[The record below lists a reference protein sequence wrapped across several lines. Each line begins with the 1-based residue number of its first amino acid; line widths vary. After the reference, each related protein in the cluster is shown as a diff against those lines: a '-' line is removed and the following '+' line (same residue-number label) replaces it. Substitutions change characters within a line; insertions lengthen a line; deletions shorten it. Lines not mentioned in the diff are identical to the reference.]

1 MTAIYIDGRK
11 HTISEDGKNLL
22 EVCLSLGY
30 DVPYFCWHPALG
42 SVGACRQCAVKK
54 YRDEDDRQG
63 RIVMSCMEPVVDGI
77 RISISDPEVHEFRAN
92 IISWLMIN
100 HPHDCPVCDEGGEC
114 HLQDMTVMTGHNY
127 RTYRFKKQTFR
138 NQNLGPFINHEMNRC
153 IQCFRCVRYYRD
165 YAGGRDL
172 NAFASR
178 DRTYFGR
185 ESDGTLESEF
195 SGNLVEVCPTGV
207 FTDKTLKQHYTRKWD
222 LQNAPSICTH
232 CSLGCNIIAGERSGK
247 LRRVVN
253 RFNSH
258 INGYFLCDRGR
269 FGYDFVNSSERLLHP
284 LHRTSKNSAAEP
296 GDADQM
302 LNNIREALGSGQKA
316 IGIGSTRA
324 SLEAN
329 HALRR
334 LVGPE
339 RFFHGVNSRQ
349 HELDRKAISILSG
362 GPNRILSLSEC
373 ASADAVLVLGED
385 PTNTAPMLDLAL
397 RQAVRQQPLKK
408 ARENNIPSWNDAALR
423 ESIQDEKGPLYIVS
437 PGSTKLDGIAKEIF
451 RAGTV
456 DTARFG
462 MAVAHAIDSDAPD
475 PEKGLSKEILEMAG
489 RIAQDL
495 MEATNPLIISGT
507 TFGGSAFPESAA
519 NIARALYK
527 KNENTGLFLIFPEC
541 NSAGLAMMDG
551 GDLDEAVAMIEN
563 GSADTVFVLETD
575 LYRHLEPSVVDR
587 LFEKAAM
594 TVVLD
599 HLQTPTV
606 LKADIALPTGTFAE
620 SDGTLVNNEGRAQ
633 RFFKVHLPPEGVC
646 QSRNWL
652 SSIAGATETETLDD
666 LILQL
671 VKDLPQFGGI
681 EKLDP
686 PANQKIPR
694 QSHRYSGRTALKANI
709 RVSESKPPEDPDS
722 PLVFSMEG
730 VQPYKQFGYL
740 PLVWAPGW
748 NSAQAIN
755 KFQSE
760 IGGPLRS
767 GEAGLRLIN
776 PANSAPG
783 YRKTEKIYTA
793 NNEGFSVTPLF
804 HIFGSEELS
813 SRAAALATRIPK
825 PYLAVNPRDAEKLE
839 IGDGSEIELTCGN
852 TKLQIPVKLNEHLPE
867 GNIGYPV
874 GLPGMPHLDI
884 PGYAK
889 IRKVGK

>member
-11 HTISEDGKNLL
+11 HTISGGGKNLL

-54 YRDEDDRQG
+54 FKDEDDRQG
-63 RIVMSCMEPVVDGI
+63 RIVMSCMEPVADGL
-77 RISISDPEVHEFRAN
+77 RISINDPEVHEFRAN

-127 RTYRFKKQTFR
+127 RSYRFRKQTFR

-165 YAGGRDL
+165 YAGGKDL
-172 NAFASR
+172 NSFASR

-185 ESDGTLESEF
+185 EKDGVLESEF
-195 SGNLVEVCPTGV
+195 SGNLVEICPTGV

-232 CSLGCNIIAGERSGK
+232 CSLGCNIIAGERSGS

-269 FGYDFVNSSERLLHP
+269 FGYDFVNSPKRLLQP
-284 LHRTSKNSAAEP
+284 LYRSSKNSEQ
-296 GDADQM
+296 DSDDTEQI
-302 LNNIREALGSGQKA
+302 LVKIREALGSGHKV

-329 HALRR
+329 YTLRC

-373 ASADAVLVLGED
+373 ARADAVLILGED

-397 RQAVRQQPLKK
+397 RQAVRQQPINK
-408 ARENNIPSWNDAALR
+408 ARQNNLPSWNDAALR
-423 ESIQDEKGPLYIVS
+423 ESIQDQNGPLYIVS
-437 PGSTKLDGIAKEIF
+437 PKSTKLDGIAKETF
-451 RAGTV
+451 HAGAA
-456 DTARFG
+456 DTTRFG
-462 MAVAHAIDSDAPD
+462 MAVAHAISSDAPA
-475 PEKGLSKEILEMAG
+475 PEKELSKEIL
-489 RIAQDL
+489 DL
-495 MEATNPLIISGT
+495 ARRVANDLVEAANPLIISGT
-507 TFGGSAFPESAA
+507 TFGGSEVPDAAA
-519 NIARALYK
+519 NIARALYQ
-527 KNENTGLFLIFPEC
+527 KNEGAALFLIFPES

-551 GDLDEAVAMIEN
+551 GSLDEAAVMIKN
-563 GSADTVFVLETD
+563 GSADTVVILETD
-575 LYRHLEPSVVDR
+575 LYRHLEPSVADR
-587 LFEKAAM
+587 IFEKASM
-594 TVVLD
+594 TIVID
-599 HLQTPTV
+599 HIKTPTV
-606 LKADIALPTGTFAE
+606 LKADVALPSGTFAE
-620 SDGTLVNNEGRAQ
+620 SDGTLINNEGRAQ
-633 RFFKVHLPPEGVC
+633 RFFKVHLPPAGVRE
-646 QSRNWL
+646 SRNWL
-652 SSIAGATETETLDD
+652 RSITGASETETLDT
-666 LILQL
+666 IIKQL
-671 VKDLPQFGGI
+671 MKDMPQFDGI
-681 EKLDP
+681 GKLDP
-686 PANQKIPR
+686 PEDQKIPR

-709 RVSESKPPEDPDS
+709 RISESKPPEDPDS

-730 VQPYKQFGYL
+730 VQPYKEFSYL

-767 GEAGLRLIN
+767 GEEGIRLIS
-776 PANSAPG
+776 PGGSVTG
-783 YRKTEKIYTA
+783 YRKIEKTDKVKNSGYYVAPIY
-793 NNEGFSVTPLF
+793 

-813 SRAAALATRIPK
+813 SHAAALATRIPE
-825 PYLAVNPRDAEKLE
+825 PYLAINPCDAEKLGIREGSKIE
-839 IGDGSEIELTCGN
+839 IKCGDTNLELPVKINDSLPDGS
-852 TKLQIPVKLNEHLPE
+852 V
-867 GNIGYPV
+867 GYPV
-874 GLPGMPHLDI
+874 GLPGMPHLDL
-884 PGYAK
+884 PGYAEL
-889 IRKVGK
+889 RKAGD